1 MINWSISGKQ
11 RTRGEKIWL
20 HVNLMVYLSLARHWY
35 PAKIRHIERVSFKDI
50 KYLLTIKLPWSSFFS
65 AVSRIAKCIFSQYF
79 KLQTKVAL
87 IFQLSTNAINISLPI
102 NKDNNNHHS
111 HTRAHSTQENLV
123 SVNFPGGRGF
133 KWPNFPLIS
142 ATQNAT
148 WEVPFSFSKM
158 SNSQENENLFISDC
172 IYN

>member
-87 IFQLSTNAINISLPI
+87 IFQLSTNAINISLPLTKTTI
-102 NKDNNNHHS
+102 
-111 HTRAHSTQENLV
+111 TITVIQEPTAHRKTWSV
-123 SVNFPGGRGF
+123 SISQGGGGLNGPTF
-133 KWPNFPLIS
+133 L
-142 ATQNAT
+142 
-148 WEVPFSFSKM
+148 
-158 SNSQENENLFISDC
+158 
-172 IYN
+172 